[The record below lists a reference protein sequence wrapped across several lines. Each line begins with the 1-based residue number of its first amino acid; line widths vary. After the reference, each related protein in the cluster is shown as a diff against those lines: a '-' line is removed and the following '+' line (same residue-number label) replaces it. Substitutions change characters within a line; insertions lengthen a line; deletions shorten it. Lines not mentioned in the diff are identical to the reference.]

1 MKKHLLK
8 RIGTLVGMLSV
19 SGFLFAGSSPIE
31 VKSNAST
38 GALSEMKIQ
47 GDERNMNWV
56 VKTDGTQYPW
66 IKENYGW
73 GLGYFTEVRRNQ
85 KNKLFWN
92 LPASIK
98 QDGREVTYRVGDIS

>member
-47 GDERNMNWV
+47 GDES
-56 VKTDGTQYPW
+56 KFY
-66 IKENYGW
+66 
-73 GLGYFTEVRRNQ
+73 
-85 KNKLFWN
+85 LFF
-92 LPASIK
+92 
-98 QDGREVTYRVGDIS
+98 